1 MEGDEEL
8 VENSP
13 SAHSSAACPT
23 PGHGTPKTAP
33 AQTNGRC
40 GLEKP
45 TESTAKGIGTA
56 QGRQRSPREGNGQE
70 SKEQLA
76 RAEI

>member
-1 MEGDEEL
+1 MEGDEES

-13 SAHSSAACPT
+13 SAQSSATCPT

-45 TESTAKGIGTA
+45 TEPNAKGIGTA
-56 QGRQRSPREGNGQE
+56 QGGRRSPRESNGQE